1 MKKVITFI
9 IIIAMIMFLLTSC
22 KNEKPT
28 DISNKAYKYATDV
41 ISSTA
46 TYYDGLNS
54 SSGTLLLME
63 DDYDNFM
70 NSTDGSATYTE
81 VMFKFIYMKQA
92 VEKDN
97 REDFRKMYDEV
108 KEILAIEE

>member
-1 MKKVITFI
+1 MKKVITFLI
-9 IIIAMIMFLLTSC
+9 IIVMIFSLTAC
-22 KNEKPT
+22 KKEKPT
-28 DISNKAYKYATDV
+28 DISNKAYKYATDL

-70 NSTDGSATYTE
+70 NSADGSATYTE
-81 VMFKFIYMKQA
+81 VMLKFIYMKQA
-92 VEKDN
+92 VQKDN